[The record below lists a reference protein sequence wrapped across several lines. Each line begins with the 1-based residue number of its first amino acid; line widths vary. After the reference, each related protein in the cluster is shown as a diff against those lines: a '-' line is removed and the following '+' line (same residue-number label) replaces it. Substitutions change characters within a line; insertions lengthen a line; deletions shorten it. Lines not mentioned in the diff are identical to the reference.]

1 LSASNHNVRK
11 AGERIAM
18 NMPVQGTASD
28 VIKIAMNNIDRE
40 LEVSRTDGKL
50 ARIVMQIHDELIF
63 ELPQEELN
71 SVRAVA
77 ARLMPSMELVVP
89 LVLDEAIG
97 TNLGD
102 LREIS

>member
-1 LSASNHNVRK
+1 
-11 AGERIAM
+11 M

-40 LEVSRTDGKL
+40 LEESRKEGSL

-63 ELPQEELN
+63 ELPRKELD

-77 ARLMPSMELVVP
+77 ARLMPSMELAVP
-89 LVLDEAIG
+89 LVLDEAVG
-97 TNLGD
+97 TNLGN
-102 LREIS
+102 LQEIV